1 MDVKLIIISMRWPM
15 RRKMF
20 MIWIVVPGRLSKYK
34 GVTYI
39 IYILIVN
46 TCYSS
51 TVSVQC
57 KVHTFK

>member
-1 MDVKLIIISMRWPM
+1 MDVKLIIISMQRPM

-57 KVHTFK
+57 KVHTFM